1 VKIPRKIVETVEAK
15 FIDIHI
21 KVCDSGTYTLVSAD
35 EKEIA
40 DRSDYVPGFFPGEHY
55 GDYLMLKVDLE
66 TGQIVNWKK
75 PDPIEVAKA
84 FGLLEEE

>member
-1 VKIPRKIVETVEAK
+1 VKIPRKVVETVEAK
-15 FIDIHI
+15 FIEIHA

-40 DRSDYVPGFFPGEHY
+40 ERSDYVPRFFPEQHY
-55 GDYLMLKVDLE
+55 GDYLILKVELE
-66 TGQIVNWKK
+66 TELIVNWKK